1 MWRMRVLGVV
11 LVAVALPATA
21 RDELADS
28 RIQMALLWG
37 KVNDSRERF
46 YEKTFGALPDEILTL
61 DHLAKDFSGGGVLR
75 FQSAKLNDLW
85 VYSTFGLTN
94 PDAAHA
100 QHAPPRAA
108 EAGHGYELVILA
120 RESADWPLW
129 LLQWVTLAEVTDG
142 MRLRERVERYQGLT
156 IENLDIGRGRPVS
169 LLVAEARA
177 PLPAGVGL
185 PNGSM
190 KLLIGTVITDA
201 EVRYAL
207 EHGRAALLE
216 RLVQHGVGQVSELGR
231 AAVIP

>member
-1 MWRMRVLGVV
+1 MWRSVLLALLLAGVG
-11 LVAVALPATA
+11 LPAVA

-28 RIQMALLWG
+28 RIQTALLWG

-46 YEKTFGALPDEILTL
+46 YEKTFGRLPDEILTL
-61 DHLAKDFSGGGVLR
+61 DHL
-75 FQSAKLNDLW
+75 
-85 VYSTFGLTN
+85 TN
-94 PDAAHA
+94 PDAVSVAHA
-100 QHAPPRAA
+100 AA
-108 EAGHGYELVILA
+108 RNSEAGHGYELVILA

-169 LLVAEARA
+169 LLVTEARA
-177 PLPAGVGL
+177 PLPVGVGL

-207 EHGRAALLE
+207 AHGRAALLE
-216 RLVQHGVGQVSELGR
+216 QLAQHGIGQVSELGR
-231 AAVIP
+231 AAVVP